1 MSKGGGQKT
10 VNTQVRPP
18 EYAMPFLE
26 YGLAQA
32 KDQYTSSTPSYYPNQ
47 TVVGFAPETTMA
59 LDMVRDEA
67 LDPQGMT
74 AQTANAVKS
83 NLMGT
88 NPLLNAA
95 FQPAINQ
102 VQSQFS
108 KAGRYGSG
116 ANQQALATALAP
128 ISYQAQQAAISQAPQ
143 AANMGAQAL
152 AGVGAAREQQSEA
165 ELQAQIDRFNF
176 EQNRDAQK
184 LQNYMSL
191 VGGGTMGSTTVNP
204 VNRNTASSVLGGALG
219 GAQLAKSAGF
229 GSGMGAIGGGLL
241 GLL

>member
-10 VNTQVRPP
+10 VNTQVQPP

-26 YGLAQA
+26 YGLAEA

-67 LDPQGMT
+67 LDPTGMT
-74 AQTANAVKS
+74 AETANAVRS

-102 VQSQFS
+102 VQSQFA

-128 ISYQAQQAAISQAPQ
+128 IAYKAQQDAISQAPQ
-143 AANMGAQAL
+143 AANMAAQAL
-152 AGVGAAREQQSEA
+152 AGVGTAREQQSEA

-191 VGGGTMGSTTVNP
+191 VGGGTIGSNTIQP

-219 GAQLAKSAGF
+219 GAQLAKNMGMS
-229 GSGMGAIGGGLL
+229 SGMGAIGGGLL